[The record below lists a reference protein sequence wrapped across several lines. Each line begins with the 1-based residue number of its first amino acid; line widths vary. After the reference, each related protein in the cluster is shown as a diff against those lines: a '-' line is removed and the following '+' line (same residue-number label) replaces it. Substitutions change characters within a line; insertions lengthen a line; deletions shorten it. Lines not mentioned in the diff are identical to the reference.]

1 MKSSQSS
8 HDDEM
13 DGLLQR
19 SRRMVATPLKAIIA
33 EHIMTRYGPLSALIL
48 KPGGCWVS
56 SRDVMTSMTA
66 AAATTT
72 TAMDLGSHCCLIFSR
87 LWDGEHPRHR
97 PTCSTAQA
105 HHHRCELP
113 RPRLPHPMGRKG
125 AHEAERHSTLASAS
139 ISNL

>member
-13 DGLLQR
+13 DDILQR
-19 SRRMVATPLKAIIA
+19 SRRMVATPLKAIIT

-66 AAATTT
+66 TATTA
-72 TAMDLGSHCCLIFSR
+72 TAMDLWSHCCLIFSKR
-87 LWDGEHPRHR
+87 WDGEHPRHR

-105 HHHRCELP
+105 HHHWCELP
-113 RPRLPHPMGRKG
+113 RPHLPHPMGRKG
-125 AHEAERHSTLASAS
+125 AREAGRHSTSTSAS
-139 ISNL
+139 IFNL

>member
-19 SRRMVATPLKAIIA
+19 SRSVVATPLKAIIA

-48 KPGGCWVS
+48 KSGGCWVS
-56 SRDVMTSMTA
+56 SRDVITSMAA

-72 TAMDLGSHCCLIFSR
+72 TAMDLGSYCCLIFSR
-87 LWDGEHPRHR
+87 LWDGEHQRHR

-105 HHHRCELP
+105 HHHRCEWT
-113 RPRLPHPMGRKG
+113 RSRQPHPMGRKSAG
-125 AHEAERHSTLASAS
+125 GAERHSTLASVP
-139 ISNL
+139 

>member
-19 SRRMVATPLKAIIA
+19 SRSMVATPLKAIIA
-33 EHIMTRYGPLSALIL
+33 EHIMTRYGPLSALML

-56 SRDVMTSMTA
+56 SKDVMTSMAA

-72 TAMDLGSHCCLIFSR
+72 TAMDFGSHCCLI
-87 LWDGEHPRHR
+87 
-97 PTCSTAQA
+97 
-105 HHHRCELP
+105 
-113 RPRLPHPMGRKG
+113 
-125 AHEAERHSTLASAS
+125 
-139 ISNL
+139 ISKL